1 MRKWTPM
8 TDEELDAQI
17 EAARERARIANMIE
31 PRARSARYDADSGMI
46 EIVLTNGCFF
56 AFPAEL
62 GQGLRGASPEEL
74 AEVEVMP
81 GGEGLH
87 WERLDADLLVPSL
100 LRGVFGTRRWMQEI
114 GLWEAPDPA
123 EVQAAGSS

>member
-1 MRKWTPM
+1 MRRWKPLSN
-8 TDEELDAQI
+8 EELDAQI

-31 PRARSARYDADSGMI
+31 PRARSACYDSDSGMI
-46 EIVLTNGCFF
+46 EIVLTNGSFF

-62 GQGLRGASPEEL
+62 GQGLRGASAEEL
-74 AEVEVMP
+74 AEVEVTP